1 MTWHFN
7 IASHIGCDIKMSCN
21 NLHSMYMNCDSL
33 YLIYILLCIIVI
45 TCMFSSLIRN
55 NTMQRYTV
63 ERLAKI
69 NSTCLFMLAVL

>member
-1 MTWHFN
+1 
-7 IASHIGCDIKMSCN
+7 MSCN

-45 TCMFSSLIRN
+45 TYMFSSIIRN

-69 NSTCLFMLAVL
+69 NSTGSTLKYSVWDVNSNAVTQI

>member
-1 MTWHFN
+1 
-7 IASHIGCDIKMSCN
+7 MSCN

-33 YLIYILLCIIVI
+33 YLIYVLLCIIVI
-45 TCMFSSLIRN
+45 TCMFSSIIRN

-69 NSTCLFMLAVL
+69 NSTCLFMLAVLGNILSGM